1 MSKLQ
6 LIQAEIETLTLD
18 DFTYLKNWINELDAQ
33 KWEKQIES
41 DSHAGKLDFLYA
53 FILRQVEQ
61 SEPWVKF
68 AGMFKDD
75 PLFDDFVEDMA
86 AYRREN
92 ASAEITVTIE

>member
-41 DSHAGKLDFLYA
+41 DSHAGKLDFL
-53 FILRQVEQ
+53 
-61 SEPWVKF
+61 
-68 AGMFKDD
+68 
-75 PLFDDFVEDMA
+75 
-86 AYRREN
+86 
-92 ASAEITVTIE
+92 IEESLLEKSKNQLQEL